1 MNFLFLPVLNGKLSG
16 SVTAAA
22 KGRCWQQLAVDVSA
36 VSGVMRSAKEVK
48 KKWTCVKS
56 EAKNTVALV
65 NRSLSQTGGRE
76 LSEEVT
82 ASQHSV
88 IDVIGQVCVEG
99 IAGGVDCAAVK
110 IDYSSG
116 IYVSEVKWDF
126 VHHEV

>member
-1 MNFLFLPVLNGKLSG
+1 MNFLFLQVLNGKLSG

-36 VSGVMRSAKEVK
+36 VSGVTRSAEELK
-48 KKWTCVKS
+48 KKWTFVKS
-56 EAKNTVALV
+56 EAKNSMASMKRGV
-65 NRSLSQTGGRE
+65 SQTGGGE
-76 LSEEVT
+76 LSDEVT
-82 ASQHSV
+82 ASQRRV

-116 IYVSEVKWDF
+116 IYVSEVK
-126 VHHEV
+126 